1 MARIGQDKDLSGNDV
16 SLLIEVLFLVVFSEP
31 VWNLG
36 DSYFVRGKERARKTE
51 GLNMGLRGVEVRWLG
66 LRGMSCIRHFPCVF
80 SDGLYSRGRNAPD
93 VLLIHCEGNDLGDKR
108 QTLIVNVMQQNLEYL
123 HRCFP
128 LEVCFSNYYSLFNP
142 VSYTWVCQLVSLHLN
157 NIFTIQFC
165 FVK

>member
-66 LRGMSCIRHFPCVF
+66 LTHF
-80 SDGLYSRGRNAPD
+80 SW
-93 VLLIHCEGNDLGDKR
+93 EGNRKLYYMDIL
-108 QTLIVNVMQQNLEYL
+108 
-123 HRCFP
+123 P
-128 LEVCFSNYYSLFNP
+128 LEPLYRTQGTLEPLVQTQYIEYMIDFVFPIRCDFFEFSPS
-142 VSYTWVCQLVSLHLN
+142 VHL
-157 NIFTIQFC
+157 
-165 FVK
+165 